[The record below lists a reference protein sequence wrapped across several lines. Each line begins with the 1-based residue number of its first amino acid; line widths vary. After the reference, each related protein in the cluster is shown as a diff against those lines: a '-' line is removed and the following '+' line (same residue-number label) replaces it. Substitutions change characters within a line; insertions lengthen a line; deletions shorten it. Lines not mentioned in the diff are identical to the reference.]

1 MRLSR
6 WNRSHSCIH
15 LHGSFAALLHIN
27 GETMNART
35 LESLAH
41 RKAAPQHSNAAFTQ
55 AQIDAHLALLP
66 GWQFAD
72 GKIVKTFKFKNY
84 YETMAFVN
92 VVAAIAHQTDHH
104 PDLSVHYNRL
114 EIAFNT
120 HDVEQGKG
128 GISLND
134 FICAARIEAATLLV

>member
-1 MRLSR
+1 MTSV
-6 WNRSHSCIH
+6 
-15 LHGSFAALLHIN
+15 
-27 GETMNART
+27 T
-35 LESLAH
+35 LESLA
-41 RKAAPQHSNAAFTQ
+41 RSKAAPQNGNAAFTQ
-55 AQIDAHLALLP
+55 GQIDTHLALLP
-66 GWQFAD
+66 GWQFAA

-120 HDVEQGKG
+120 HDVEGGKG
-128 GISLND
+128 GISIND
-134 FICAARIEAATLLV
+134 FICAARIEAAALLV